1 MKKVCLDSRVM
12 NPLIGVIVPKKIV
25 FFNLKSLD
33 PSAQPTPPPPFC
45 FKRWLIEMLFIMQ
58 MEQLHVNK
66 HK

>member
-33 PSAQPTPPPPFC
+33 PSAQPPPPPPLAL
-45 FKRWLIEMLFIMQ
+45 RDG
-58 MEQLHVNK
+58 
-66 HK
+66 